1 MAYFYPWFYKSTG
14 LKVEEETAIL
24 NADVNFKP
32 NLTYFLQV
40 KLSYRFGHLIA
51 TPITGNGSGD
61 LASLVNADAF
71 IQLPN
76 DKNEFKKGEFF
87 PVIRYR

>member
-1 MAYFYPWFYKSTG
+1 MKR
-14 LKVEEETAIL
+14 EEETAIL
-24 NADVNFKP
+24 SEEVSFPP

-61 LASLVNADAF
+61 LASLVHADAF
-71 IQLPN
+71 IELPE
-76 DKNEFKKGEFF
+76 DQTVFEKGGAYKI
-87 PVIRYR
+87 IRYR